1 MIKRVISLTLMFSM
15 LVSLA
20 SCSKKTDSANYPTE
34 NAGGTG
40 YGAAIKSALYIED
53 FYFMTLGTLKSKIDL
68 LIGSAHYCKDNNE
81 LMPVYTLNNGDSI
94 SVTFDEKK
102 STVSGATYTYSTGE
116 SENFFEMLVQL
127 GVLRSSTQESGNDT
141 TVVIPTPDTNDDTND
156 DTNENTT
163 PDTQTPVVI
172 PEQNT
177 QTAIQGDV
185 FASGMYNLTL
195 IEAAI
200 AVGMPRTSV
209 VASVGKPNYYFS
221 STFAPDSYIIDC
233 YNLTDG
239 SKLYLD
245 YGYARDSLR
254 CAAVY
259 KDGTYTSILSSAW
272 KVQSK
277 PEGFTRPVV
286 ASESIHSLSKNMT
299 PAKVYKKLG
308 EPSWYEG
315 SRGSYS
321 DVYLLSDGTYAY
333 LNFGS
338 AHNKLTSVSVKG
350 ENGSETVIT
359 IK

>member
-1 MIKRVISLTLMFSM
+1 MIKRVISITLIISM

-20 SCSKKTDSANYPTE
+20 SCSKKADTLNYQTE

-81 LMPVYTLNNGDSI
+81 FKPVYTLNNGDSI

-127 GVLRSSTQESGNDT
+127 GVLKSSTQEGGNDT
-141 TVVIPTPDTNDDTND
+141 TVVIPTPDTSG

-163 PDTQTPVVI
+163 PDTQTPVEI
-172 PEQNT
+172 PEQNM

-195 IEAAI
+195 IESSI
-200 AVGMPRTSV
+200 ALGMPRSSV
-209 VASVGKPNYYFS
+209 IASVGKPNYYFS

-233 YNLTDG
+233 YNLNDG
-239 SKLYLD
+239 SKLYID

-259 KDGTYTSILSSAW
+259 KDGIYTSILSSAW
-272 KVQSK
+272 KVQPK
-277 PEGFTRPVV
+277 PDGFTRSAVPVD
-286 ASESIHSLSKNMT
+286 SIHSLSKNMT
-299 PAKVYKKLG
+299 PVKVYKKIG

-338 AHNKLTSVSVKG
+338 AHNKLTSVSIKG
-350 ENGSETVIT
+350 VNGSETVIS